1 MKKKKLITA
10 EKIFYNGIFYSMN
23 ETQQVWEAV
32 AVKGQYILCVGT
44 REEVFSWRDEHTEI
58 IDLGGK
64 VVIPGLIE
72 GHLHLMQAGE
82 VAAQVPCFWLPKDV
96 ILANVAARVRTL
108 KPGQRIK
115 SVFGWNNEV
124 WEDTSYPSKEELDA
138 VAPENPV
145 SLGRCDGHMIW
156 VNSKA
161 LEIAG
166 ITEETKNPQGGEIM
180 RKKDGSVLGCL
191 SDNACTLVMEKIPPM
206 SLQER
211 EEALLCAQEEL
222 FQWGITSVMA
232 MCVTKEHMEA
242 IKSVYEKGKLK
253 LRISCALG
261 GLPGESDGG
270 ICEEYYR
277 TGPVIEAYDQHL
289 NVRAIKYFADG
300 SFGAQSGAL
309 YEDYSDRPGHS
320 GKLNHTDE
328 EMEALVEK
336 AHKKGF
342 QVITHAIGD
351 RANQQILDA
360 YETVL
365 KKEWNPDHR
374 FRIEHF
380 QLVNEKMVKQTRDLG
395 VLVGMQAI
403 HAPKSGSMADRRIG
417 TERAVWSY
425 ASGIPYRAGIKII
438 GGSDAPSSPG
448 NPFWGIYAACTR
460 KDEYGKPESGWYAQ
474 NCIPLLAAVKSY
486 TNWAAYG
493 QFEEHIKGSV
503 EAKKLA
509 DFIVLDRD
517 IFTCPTDEIKEIK
530 VLRTVLGGETV
541 YQSK

>member
-108 KPGQRIK
+108 KPGQWIK

-191 SDNACTLVMEKIPPM
+191 SDNACT
-206 SLQER
+206 
-211 EEALLCAQEEL
+211 
-222 FQWGITSVMA
+222 
-232 MCVTKEHMEA
+232 
-242 IKSVYEKGKLK
+242 
-253 LRISCALG
+253 
-261 GLPGESDGG
+261 
-270 ICEEYYR
+270 
-277 TGPVIEAYDQHL
+277 
-289 NVRAIKYFADG
+289 
-300 SFGAQSGAL
+300 
-309 YEDYSDRPGHS
+309 
-320 GKLNHTDE
+320 
-328 EMEALVEK
+328 
-336 AHKKGF
+336 
-342 QVITHAIGD
+342 
-351 RANQQILDA
+351 
-360 YETVL
+360 
-365 KKEWNPDHR
+365 
-374 FRIEHF
+374 
-380 QLVNEKMVKQTRDLG
+380 
-395 VLVGMQAI
+395 
-403 HAPKSGSMADRRIG
+403 
-417 TERAVWSY
+417 
-425 ASGIPYRAGIKII
+425 
-438 GGSDAPSSPG
+438 
-448 NPFWGIYAACTR
+448 
-460 KDEYGKPESGWYAQ
+460 
-474 NCIPLLAAVKSY
+474 
-486 TNWAAYG
+486 
-493 QFEEHIKGSV
+493 
-503 EAKKLA
+503 
-509 DFIVLDRD
+509 
-517 IFTCPTDEIKEIK
+517 
-530 VLRTVLGGETV
+530 
-541 YQSK
+541 